1 MLRHV
6 TLPQGFFL
14 GAASSAWQTEGWNG
28 KKDTQDSYMDLW
40 YKNHK
45 SAWHNG
51 YGPAVATNFHDRYQ
65 EDVDLMKQI
74 GLQCY
79 RTSLNWARFLTDYE
93 NVVVDEEYA
102 AYFENHNPA

>member
-40 YKNHK
+40 YKTIKVH
-45 SAWHNG
+45 G
-51 YGPAVATNFHDRYQ
+51 TTAT
-65 EDVDLMKQI
+65 
-74 GLQCY
+74 
-79 RTSLNWARFLTDYE
+79 ARL
-93 NVVVDEEYA
+93 
-102 AYFENHNPA
+102 